1 MVRVLLL
8 KPKGVMAR
16 PFAMGRLF
24 HFSSED
30 HHFATD
36 YEKQYFHDRQ
46 TETLE
51 NIIGIQE
58 REQLR
63 SKGLSVSLMSSR
75 PNVFT
80 RDISVYHLFTS
91 KMSCCADLEGQK
103 PRRRSGSLIHRDLDF
118 VFISG
123 LISKGTESGSGWGRL
138 AGADQEREK

>member
-1 MVRVLLL
+1 
-8 KPKGVMAR
+8 MAR
-16 PFAMGRLF
+16 PCAMGRLF

-63 SKGLSVSLMSSR
+63 SRGLSVSLMSSH

-91 KMSCCADLEGQK
+91 KCPVAPTWKDKSHGDEVAV
-103 PRRRSGSLIHRDLDF
+103 S
-118 VFISG
+118 FIG
-123 LISKGTESGSGWGRL
+123 I
-138 AGADQEREK
+138 